1 MDFGICH
8 YLLDFLHIGEV
19 AAEVGRKELRS
30 IVAFQVAGL
39 VTYPGIAGS
48 VGLIEGVL
56 GKLFPVLPD
65 FIQHL
70 LRVTVGHSSR
80 HKLVLQGIQHI
91 YKLLSHCLSQG
102 VGLTL
107 GKAGEF
113 LGEKHHLLLINGDS
127 VGVVEVFLHLRQVVL
142 DRLYAQFPVNEIRD
156 IIHRSRPVER
166 IHRNEVLET
175 LRMQLLEPFHHAR
188 RFELEHRGSI
198 ASAVEF
204 VGRSIVYRYC
214 LYVYFLSPTIA
225 DIVQTLVNDGKG
237 VKAEEVH
244 LEHSHTLDVMAVYL
258 RSPDILVGFLIL

>member
-1 MDFGICH
+1 M
-8 YLLDFLHIGEV
+8 
-19 AAEVGRKELRS
+19 
-30 IVAFQVAGL
+30 
-39 VTYPGIAGS
+39 
-48 VGLIEGVL
+48 
-56 GKLFPVLPD
+56 
-65 FIQHL
+65 
-70 LRVTVGHSSR
+70 
-80 HKLVLQGIQHI
+80 
-91 YKLLSHCLSQG
+91 
-102 VGLTL
+102 
-107 GKAGEF
+107 
-113 LGEKHHLLLINGDS
+113 INGDS

-156 IIHRSRPVER
+156 IIHRTRPVER

-258 RSPDILVGFLIL
+258 RSPDILVGFLILRKANRDMLGQVGRTYDSGAGVLSHLPDASLEFLGVFEYLLCEFGAVLKFIDKLRNEPVTILKCNLDINFLKSLLIGFSVDFNHFEAGFQIIQLRVEQILLGLFLTQTVWNHPGKTV